1 MKNQSE
7 ISENKENYRGG
18 VKWYRE
24 KIVEMA
30 GQIEDETMLKKI
42 YTFTKTLKNILNEKE
57 GD

>member
-24 KIVEMA
+24 KIFEMV
-30 GQIEDETMLKKI
+30 GQIENEKFLSQIHTILKKHI
-42 YTFTKTLKNILNEKE
+42 EKR

>member
-1 MKNQSE
+1 MKKQTK
-7 ISENKENYRGG
+7 IIENEKNYRGG
-18 VKWYRE
+18 VRWYRE

>member
-1 MKNQSE
+1 MDKQIKNQKNSDF
-7 ISENKENYRGG
+7 IGGG